1 MENLTLKFEKGQ
13 VLTSENMSTIVST
26 INELINQVNVNT
38 EAIQNLQPSE
48 EQN

>member
-1 MENLTLKFEKGQ
+1 MKNLILEFKNGQ
-13 VLTSENMSTIVST
+13 VLTSENMNTIVLA